1 MPRIIC
7 TGKETQRIKRLVKE
21 LMNTDSY
28 ANGIHLLN
36 LIKITFGQS

>member
-1 MPRIIC
+1 MYWQRSNHRKIIMF
-7 TGKETQRIKRLVKE
+7 VKE

-36 LIKITFGQS
+36 LKKITYGQS